1 MASRT
6 HSRSS
11 ALSSTGASNQ
21 FGNAE
26 KTSYNKLTGY
36 TKIDNRPDAGPMNN
50 YALQVR
56 TDVLNTSGQQWGV
69 DCEAHLDA
77 TGTASVRA
85 VQGVAV
91 VNTGFTAT
99 TTTLIGVYGQARADG
114 TVAGASF
121 MTGLY
126 GLIEA
131 GAAITASHVTS
142 CWLDSHQDNAVTG
155 AHSLLYMSNNGTASL
170 DHVIH
175 ATGQA
180 EAFLSIN
187 TAGGP
192 ALNYISANAATGA
205 VKKIKI
211 LIEGDAYYINTY
223 LIS

>member
-1 MASRT
+1 MATRT

-50 YALQVR
+50 YAIQVR

-91 VNTGFTAT
+91 NNATFTAT
-99 TTTLIGVYGQARADG
+99 TSTLIGTYGQARNDG
-114 TVAGASF
+114 TLAGSSF
-121 MTGLY
+121 MAGLY
-126 GLIEA
+126 GLIEE
-131 GAAITASHVTS
+131 GGGTTAATHVAS
-142 CWLDSHQDNAVTG
+142 CWLDTHHDSAITG
-155 AHSLLYMSNNGTASL
+155 SYQLLYMTENGDTALDQVIYMRTPAAVVFAEFDTCTAFMGSGAKSGGTAK
-170 DHVIH
+170 
-175 ATGQA
+175 T
-180 EAFLSIN
+180 
-187 TAGGP
+187 
-192 ALNYISANAATGA
+192 
-205 VKKIKI
+205 IKI
-211 LIEGDAYYINTY
+211 SIDGVTHYINAWP
-223 LIS
+223 S